1 MNHNNY
7 TAKKYQSGFTL
18 MEVLIAAVVLSVSL
32 LGLIVLQG
40 VSKYSSYEARQRT
53 VAMYIATDLQDRLRL
68 NKTAWITQQLAGSGS
83 TYSVTVSGAT
93 FTRPSCAQASG
104 LMNDCSTSDLVNLD
118 LYSFQEQLRGS
129 AVSGSG
135 NIMIS
140 PVGCLVLN
148 RITSQN
154 AANATITVSWQDRE
168 SMNGLLQDAANTTC
182 GTGGGTHRQYVV
194 RTVL

>member
-1 MNHNNY
+1 MTLNDN

-18 MEVLIAAVVLSVSL
+18 IEVLIAAVVLSVSL

-68 NKTAWITQQLAGSGS
+68 NKIAWITQQLAGSGS
-83 TYSVTVSGAT
+83 TYSATVSGSSLT
-93 FTRPSCAQASG
+93 IPSCAQTSG
-104 LMNDCSTSDLVNLD
+104 LMTNCTQSDLVNLD
-118 LYSFQEQLRGS
+118 LYSLQEQLRGAS
-129 AVSGSG
+129 VSGTG
-135 NIMIS
+135 NVMNS
-140 PVGCLVLN
+140 PIGCLLLS

-154 AANATITVSWQDRE
+154 AANVTITISWQDRE
-168 SMNGLLQDAANTTC
+168 ELNGTLQNTANTSC
-182 GTGGGTHRQYVV
+182 GTGGKTHRQYVV

>member
-1 MNHNNY
+1 MTLNNS

-18 MEVLIAAVVLSVSL
+18 IEVLIAAVVLSVSL

-83 TYSVTVSGAT
+83 TYSATVSGSSLT
-93 FTRPSCAQASG
+93 IPSCAQTSG
-104 LMNDCSTSDLVNLD
+104 LMTNCTQSDLVNLD
-118 LYSFQEQLRGS
+118 IYSFQEQLRGAS
-129 AVSGSG
+129 VSGTG
-135 NIMIS
+135 NAMNF
-140 PVGCLVLN
+140 PVGCLQLS

-154 AANATITVSWQDRE
+154 AANVTITISWQDRE
-168 SMNGLLQDAANTTC
+168 ELNGTLQNTANTSC
-182 GTGGGTHRQYVV
+182 GAGGKTHRQYVV